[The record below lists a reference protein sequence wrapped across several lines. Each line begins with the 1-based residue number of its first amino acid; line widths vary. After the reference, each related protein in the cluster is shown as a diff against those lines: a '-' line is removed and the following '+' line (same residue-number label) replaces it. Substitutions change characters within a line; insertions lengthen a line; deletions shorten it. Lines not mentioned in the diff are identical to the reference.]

1 LPKQNKISIISDIG
15 HLSLVVRNGGD
26 YSTQRRNPMAYS
38 EALAQRIRAVLQDE
52 LGVTERKMFGG
63 LAFML
68 RGNMCCG
75 VVKDE
80 LMLRVGAE
88 QYAAALARPHARPMD
103 FTGKPMKGMIYVD
116 TTGVATADNLAEWVQ
131 WGVNFAGSL
140 PPK

>member
-1 LPKQNKISIISDIG
+1 
-15 HLSLVVRNGGD
+15 
-26 YSTQRRNPMAYS
+26 MAYS
-38 EALAQRIRAVLQDE
+38 EALAQRIRVTLQDE

-63 LAFML
+63 LCFML

-75 VVKDE
+75 VLKDE

-88 QYAAALARPHARPMD
+88 QHAAALERPHARMMD
-103 FTGKPMKGMIYVD
+103 FTGKPMKGMVYVD
-116 TTGVATADNLAEWVQ
+116 TDGVATDEALAEWVQ